1 MPVLDLTL
9 TWEEAAAACGG
20 RLTGPGGRPAPGLT
34 PFARVCTDNRAAK
47 PGDAFFALKG
57 DRFDA
62 HRFLDAPLAAVCS
75 GWVVRRGAKLP
86 DARPPVVCEVE
97 DTREA
102 LAAVAGAWRS
112 RFDVPVVGVTGSN
125 GKTTVK
131 QMAKAVLGVR
141 GPVCATAGNFNNE
154 VGLPLSVLELAPKHK
169 HAVFEMGASKK
180 GDISWLARVAK
191 PTAAVLTNVQ
201 PAHLEFFGDLE
212 TVFRTK
218 SELLE
223 ALPPGAPAV
232 LCADDENLR
241 RHLPALGA
249 RAWTFGR
256 AEDARVRVLPGSD
269 AVLSLDGIM
278 RPLPAAVS
286 GPLERLNAAAAAAL
300 GLSLGLSPDEVVKG
314 LAAYEPAPL
323 RFAVRSHPS
332 GARLVVDAYNANP
345 GSMRAGLESF
355 LAAAPE
361 PARYAVLGDMKE
373 LGKESEHLHAELGTW
388 LAAKPLAGVW
398 LAGPEMQPA
407 VEALRA
413 ARAPFPVAHAADPA
427 ALVSG
432 IRARLGR
439 GTALYVK
446 GSRAMHL
453 ETLVEAL

>member
-1 MPVLDLTL
+1 MDLTL

-20 RLTGPGGRPAPGLT
+20 RLTGPGLT
-34 PFARVCTDNRAAK
+34 PFARVSTDNRAAR

-57 DRFDA
+57 ERFDA

-86 DARPPVVCEVE
+86 DARPPVVLEVE

-112 RFDVPVVGVTGSN
+112 RFDIPVAGVTGSN

-131 QMAKAVLGVR
+131 QMAKAVLGAR

-154 VGLPLSVLELAPKHK
+154 VGLPLSVLELRPEHR

-180 GDISWLARVAK
+180 GDIGWLARVAK

-212 TVFRTK
+212 TVFKTK

-241 RHLPALGA
+241 RHLPALGE
-249 RAWTFGR
+249 RAWTFGY
-256 AEDARVRVLPGSD
+256 ADDSRVRVLPGPEARLSY
-269 AVLSLDGIM
+269 AGTVLA
-278 RPLPAAVS
+278 LPAAVS

-300 GLSLGLSPDEVVKG
+300 GLSLGFSPAEVLSG
-314 LAAYEPAPL
+314 LAAYEAAPL
-323 RFAVRSHPS
+323 RFAERRHPS
-332 GARLVVDAYNANP
+332 GARMVVDAYNANP
-345 GSMRAGLESF
+345 GSMRAGLDAF
-355 LAAAPE
+355 LAASPE
-361 PARYAVLGDMKE
+361 PERFAVLGDMKE
-373 LGKESEHLHAELGTW
+373 LGRESEPLHAALGAW
-388 LAAKPLAGVW
+388 LARKPLAGVW
-398 LAGPEMQPA
+398 LAGPEMAPA
-407 VEALRA
+407 AEALRA
-413 ARAPFPVAHAADPA
+413 AGAPFPVAHAADPE
-427 ALVSG
+427 ALLPA
-432 IRARLGR
+432 IRARLGS

-453 ETLVEAL
+453 ETLAEAL

>member
-1 MPVLDLTL
+1 MDLTL

-20 RLTGPGGRPAPGLT
+20 RLTGPGLT
-34 PFARVCTDNRAAK
+34 PFARVSTDNRAAK

-57 DRFDA
+57 ERFDA
-62 HRFLDAPLAAVCS
+62 HKFLDAPLAAVCS

-86 DARPPVVCEVE
+86 DARPPVLLEVD

-112 RFDVPVVGVTGSN
+112 RFDIPVAGVTGSN

-131 QMAKAVLGVR
+131 QMAKAVLGAR

-154 VGLPLSVLELAPKHK
+154 VGLPLSVLELRPEHR

-212 TVFRTK
+212 TVFKTK

-249 RAWTFGR
+249 RAWTFGYS
-256 AEDARVRVLPGSD
+256 EDSRVRVLPGPEARLSFEG
-269 AVLSLDGIM
+269 AVLD
-278 RPLPAAVS
+278 LPAAVS

-300 GLSLGLSPDEVVKG
+300 GLSLGFGAAEVLSG
-314 LAAYEPAPL
+314 LAAYEAAPL
-323 RFAVRSHPS
+323 RFAERRHAS

-345 GSMRAGLESF
+345 GSMRAGLDAF
-355 LAAAPE
+355 LAASPE
-361 PARYAVLGDMKE
+361 TARFAVLGDMKE
-373 LGKESEHLHAELGTW
+373 LGRESERLHASLGAW
-388 LAAKPLAGVW
+388 LAGKPLAGVW
-398 LAGPEMQPA
+398 LAGPEMAPA
-407 VEALRA
+407 AEALRA
-413 ARAPFPVAHAADPA
+413 AGAAFPVAHADDPA
-427 ALVSG
+427 ALLPG

-446 GSRAMHL
+446 GSRAMRL
-453 ETLVEAL
+453 EDLAEAL